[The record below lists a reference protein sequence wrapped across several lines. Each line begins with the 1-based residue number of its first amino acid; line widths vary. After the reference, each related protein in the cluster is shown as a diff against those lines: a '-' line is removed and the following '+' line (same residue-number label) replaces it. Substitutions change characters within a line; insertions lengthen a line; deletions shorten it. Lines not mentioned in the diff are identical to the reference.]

1 MGTSLVRGAPSLD
14 SPRHRNSPDM
24 ASAFWSNIAI
34 RIDAFVIGSMKC
46 ATKWLA
52 QSLRNSGRVIIPG
65 ECQGL
70 TQLADHDGSYYNS
83 FFSAQAQAPELCTI
97 DYSNSY
103 MLDASLPEKMKTKF
117 GAVPIILCFRNPVER
132 AFSHYL
138 MDVTYEIYEFEP
150 ESGFREA
157 LLSPRTYSY
166 FDCGLYRKNL
176 IPFLDV
182 FGSQLVM
189 VVDVDTIGKNPQ
201 GAVRRVLD
209 FLRANDA
216 AAAPATE
223 RVNSWEQFRSQH
235 LGKKFK
241 PIRKPVL
248 QSRDKDWLWNF
259 YREEHETF
267 LKDIERLPNVVRF

>member
-1 MGTSLVRGAPSLD
+1 
-14 SPRHRNSPDM
+14 M

-70 TQLADHDGSYYNS
+70 TQLADHDGSFYNS

-103 MLDASLPEKMKTKF
+103 MLDASLPEKIKTKF

-201 GAVRRVLD
+201 GAVRRMLD

-216 AAAPATE
+216 AAALVLE
-223 RVNSWEQFRSQH
+223 RVNSWEQFRANLGQKVRRSASQFFRAVTG
-235 LGKKFK
+235 LALELLSRRARDVLRILSACKC
-241 PIRKPVL
+241 RKVL
-248 QSRDKDWLWNF
+248 SYQHDQTSA
-259 YREEHETF
+259 
-267 LKDIERLPNVVRF
+267 